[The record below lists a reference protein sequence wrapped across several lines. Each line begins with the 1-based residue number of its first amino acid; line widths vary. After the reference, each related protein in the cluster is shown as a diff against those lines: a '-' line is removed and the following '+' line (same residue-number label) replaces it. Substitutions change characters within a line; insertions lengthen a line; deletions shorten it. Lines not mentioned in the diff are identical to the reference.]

1 MSIIRLN
8 NHTRI
13 YGVQR
18 TKNNPHDSLVYGPRD
33 SAIKLKEKNN
43 MVITITIATIGIAAI
58 GYLAYKLHKKS
69 KDLEAQLK
77 KAIFSLRSAYVKF
90 GKTFEQFA
98 PFTKD
103 FTQEEKNG
111 FTFLGMPIDGV
122 IFGDDMIKFVEIKT
136 GEAQLSAK
144 QKKIKRM
151 VENGQVEFMEV
162 RY

>member
-1 MSIIRLN
+1 
-8 NHTRI
+8 
-13 YGVQR
+13 
-18 TKNNPHDSLVYGPRD
+18 
-33 SAIKLKEKNN
+33 
-43 MVITITIATIGIAAI
+43 MV
-58 GYLAYKLHKKS
+58 KQNKH
-69 KDLEAQLK
+69 LEEELK
-77 KAIFSLRSAYVKF
+77 KTTFALRSAYIKF

-122 IFGDDMIKFVEIKT
+122 IFGEDMIKFVEIKT
-136 GEAQLSAK
+136 GESQLSGK
-144 QKKIKRM
+144 QKKIKKM

>member
-1 MSIIRLN
+1 
-8 NHTRI
+8 
-13 YGVQR
+13 
-18 TKNNPHDSLVYGPRD
+18 
-33 SAIKLKEKNN
+33 
-43 MVITITIATIGIAAI
+43 MVITTITAI
-58 GYLAYKLHKKS
+58 GMMALGYIAYKLYSKSGHLESELKKS
-69 KDLEAQLK
+69 TFA
-77 KAIFSLRSAYVKF
+77 LRSAYVKF

-122 IFGDDMIKFVEIKT
+122 IFGQDKIKFVEIKT
-136 GEAQLSAK
+136 GESQLSGK
-144 QKKIKRM
+144 QKKIKKM